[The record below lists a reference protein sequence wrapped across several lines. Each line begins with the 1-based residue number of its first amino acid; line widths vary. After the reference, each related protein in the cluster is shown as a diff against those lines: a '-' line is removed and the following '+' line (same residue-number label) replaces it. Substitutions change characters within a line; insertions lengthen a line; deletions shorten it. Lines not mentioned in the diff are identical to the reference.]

1 MIFFTPCNSCIL
13 DNWSFP
19 LTPNNFRSPSEHF
32 LQVNTSKG
40 GIGGTF
46 PVDSELRFRRS
57 KMTRILAN
65 SNQNWTLGLL
75 SFIWWFFSPPVTR
88 ASFRTQASRLLKKIF
103 GPLRNIFS
111 AHVCL
116 FLFFYFSIYIF
127 GYLKVPRTT
136 IGLRQVPLVFSLPIF
151 INLSHRRSSQIL
163 IEASPSPTNKILVNT
178 RRLPRIPDCFSP
190 PIHDWYVPKCPI
202 NLLKKLKNVSARHEL
217 LRTQI

>member
-13 DNWSFP
+13 DNCSFP

-111 AHVCL
+111 DHVCL

-136 IGLRQVPLVFSLPIF
+136 IGPRQVPLVFSLPIF
-151 INLSHRRSSQIL
+151 YQFEPSQVIANPHRGISIPNQQNSSQY
-163 IEASPSPTNKILVNT
+163 STVTTNS
-178 RRLPRIPDCFSP
+178 RLFFS
-190 PIHDWYVPKCPI
+190 
-202 NLLKKLKNVSARHEL
+202 
-217 LRTQI
+217 T

>member
-13 DNWSFP
+13 DNCSFP

-111 AHVCL
+111 DHVCL

-136 IGLRQVPLVFSLPIF
+136 IGPRQVPLVFSLPIF
-151 INLSHRRSSQIL
+151 YQFEPSQVIANPHRGISGQRCQEEYLWEGQWSMWRRNRRSVVPLHRS
-163 IEASPSPTNKILVNT
+163 
-178 RRLPRIPDCFSP
+178 RRLKD
-190 PIHDWYVPKCPI
+190 
-202 NLLKKLKNVSARHEL
+202 ARV
-217 LRTQI
+217 TTK